1 MSRELFMEYANEVSV
16 TMAIELARCRGVPAA
31 MINEWLDELEMGLF
45 ERA

>member
-16 TMAIELARCRGVPAA
+16 TMAIELARCRNVPAA
-31 MINEWLDELEMGLF
+31 MINEWLDELEMRLF